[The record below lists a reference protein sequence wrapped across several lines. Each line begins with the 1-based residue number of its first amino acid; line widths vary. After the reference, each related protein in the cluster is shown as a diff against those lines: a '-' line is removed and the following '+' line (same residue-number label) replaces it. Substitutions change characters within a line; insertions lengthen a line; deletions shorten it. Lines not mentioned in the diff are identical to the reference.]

1 MRRILS
7 TLALS
12 ALFLLAGPVVAG
24 GGEPAKATV
33 SVEAAPGSAFLKLNI
48 RNHRKIGKVAILVRD
63 AKGRVIYSEEGKAM
77 TGELVI
83 EMGDFGRCLGLAQ
96 AAGFDGPYS
105 LIFDGTGNEWANV
118 ALL

>member
-7 TLALS
+7 TLALG

-63 AKGRVIYSEEGKAM
+63 AKGRVVYSEEGKAM
-77 TGELVI
+77 TGELVRLLDKRAMPLG
-83 EMGDFGRCLGLAQ
+83 ELTVTVTARDFAITQVVR
-96 AAGFDGPYS
+96 
-105 LIFDGTGNEWANV
+105 
-118 ALL
+118 